1 MKTNLNFHPLVE
13 RTRKNISKAPLDK
26 GCFIGRL
33 EGLDM
38 RVSPNSLD
46 RALSIMDVLFKAS
59 EKKGFVFDIKKE
71 DYKSKT
77 NVTFSGESFAID
89 MYEKINI
96 IKKGQDQHGFNR
108 YDYIPNG
115 NLVLRIKD
123 APYGVRSEWKDGEI
137 KKLEACINNFINGIF
152 LAAEKQKINR
162 LKREQEHREWEEKN
176 RKGEED
182 QKIRQQEQALLDILE
197 KEAMGWHKSKIIRSY
212 IEAATAAHIQKNG
225 KVEPGSE
232 FDKWKAWATLM
243 ADKLDPLGR

>member
-1 MKTNLNFHPLVE
+1 
-13 RTRKNISKAPLDK
+13 
-26 GCFIGRL
+26 
-33 EGLDM
+33 
-38 RVSPNSLD
+38 
-46 RALSIMDVLFKAS
+46 
-59 EKKGFVFDIKKE
+59 
-71 DYKSKT
+71 
-77 NVTFSGESFAID
+77 